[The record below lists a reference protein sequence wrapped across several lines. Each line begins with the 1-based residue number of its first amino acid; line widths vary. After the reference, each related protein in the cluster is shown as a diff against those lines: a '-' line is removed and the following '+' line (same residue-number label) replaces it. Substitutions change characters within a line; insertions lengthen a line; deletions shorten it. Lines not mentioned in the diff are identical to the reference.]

1 MSDLERKDGKFLLG
15 FFVGG
20 LLGAL
25 IIFFL
30 GTKEGKKAGK
40 ILEDRSRNLLSE
52 LEDKLTEF
60 EKKGKDLVR
69 EGEQLKEQVVEQLE
83 ERREEFTH
91 ETTKKLDTALAHI
104 EALQEHGRETTS
116 SLRKRLFKNIPKK
129 SA

>member
-40 ILEDRSRNLLSE
+40 ILEDRSRNLLGE
-52 LEDKLTEF
+52 LEDKLTDF

-69 EGEQLKEQVVEQLE
+69 EGEQLKDEVVEQLE

>member
-40 ILEDRSRNLLSE
+40 ILEDRSRNLLGE
-52 LEDKLTEF
+52 LEDKLNNF

-69 EGEQLKEQVVEQLE
+69 EGEQLKDEVVEQLE

>member
-40 ILEDRSRNLLSE
+40 LLEDRGRNLLGE
-52 LEDKLTEF
+52 LEDKLTEL
-60 EKKGKDLVR
+60 ERKGKDLVR
-69 EGEQLKEQVVEQLE
+69 EGEELKEQVVEHLE
-83 ERREEFTH
+83 ERREDFTQ
-91 ETTKKLDTALAHI
+91 ETTKKLDSALAHI

-116 SLRKRLFKNIPKK
+116 NLRKRLFKNIPKK